1 MISENGGYIL
11 WVRRGLGQYAGWVNA
26 FNCIASNVCDLPT
39 YPVLFCSYVEAFLAS
54 GYSYALS
61 GTERWLVKCVAL
73 LFVFVSN
80 VVGLRAV
87 AMVSVVMSLFVLAP
101 FILEP
106 LSVETFNLATW
117 GNVAPNIDWSVF
129 LSTILWNYQGRL
141 CIMQRVGVWNCLS
154 LQMVGPLVL
163 N

>member
-26 FNCIASNVCDLPT
+26 FNCIASNACDLPT
-39 YPVLFCSYVEAFLAS
+39 YPVLFCSYVEAFLVS
-54 GYSYALS
+54 GYSYSLS
-61 GTERWLVKCVAL
+61 GTERWLVKSLAL

-87 AMVSVVMSLFVLAP
+87 AVASVLMSLFVLAP

-106 LSVETFNLATW
+106 LSIETFNLATW
-117 GNVAPNIDWSVF
+117 GSVAPDIDWSVF
-129 LSTILWNYQGRL
+129 LSTILWNYQGGL
-141 CIMQRVGVWNCLS
+141 CRTWGAMFGLASNCT
-154 LQMVGPLVL
+154 
-163 N
+163 